1 MAAKGSKGGGKS
13 GVSMKVSFGKKG
25 TGKAKKSF
33 NKHDRKEKN
42 YRGQG
47 GRRWLTETSVEGSK
61 ITYILWMRLMP
72 MVLGILSFY
81 PNQSHISVG
90 LQYDPWNSNILYN
103 Q

>member
-25 TGKAKKSF
+25 TGKRKKSF

-47 GRRWLTETSVEGSK
+47 GRR
-61 ITYILWMRLMP
+61 
-72 MVLGILSFY
+72 
-81 PNQSHISVG
+81 
-90 LQYDPWNSNILYN
+90 
-103 Q
+103 